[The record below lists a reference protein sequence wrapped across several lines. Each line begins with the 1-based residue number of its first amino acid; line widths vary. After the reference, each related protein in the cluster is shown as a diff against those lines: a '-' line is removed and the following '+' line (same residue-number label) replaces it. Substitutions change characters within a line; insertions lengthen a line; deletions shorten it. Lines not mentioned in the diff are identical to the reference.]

1 MRKINSIKEAK
12 KRLLEGEVLV
22 YKPYDQQVTYL
33 TLKNENR
40 ITKFN
45 MNLRYNISLEELE
58 EIFNENTLYLYEK
71 NNDIEINQE
80 FKKLIQ

>member
-1 MRKINSIKEAK
+1 MKKIISIKEAK

-22 YKPYDQQVTYL
+22 YKPYNQQVTYL
-33 TLKNENR
+33 SLKNENR

-45 MNLRYNISLEELE
+45 QNVRYNISLEELE
-58 EIFNENTLYLYEK
+58 EIFNENTLYLFEK
-71 NNDIEINQE
+71 NNELEINQE